1 MPRTAGRIEPQASSP
16 GSRAM
21 RISLTGRTC
30 QQTSAAAAGARH
42 VSRCLFQPPP
52 VPVWA
57 PSPKVRHSFIIDRG
71 TCCLFSGPTRS
82 TPGRS
87 GSYVHLVGKQAVTQ
101 NACRSPCGFDFAL
114 RDALVASCVVCAR
127 TTAPTN
133 SLACTGTLR
142 AAERT
147 VARARSSV
155 TVVARRQRSLLRT
168 VSPQPTPV
176 RPLVA
181 YKRYWDWLEWGEGRG
196 SDRGGAMPGERV
208 LRTALAE

>member
-1 MPRTAGRIEPQASSP
+1 MPRGAHAARRIAGPPRRALRRPPAMPRTAGRIEPKASSP

-114 RDALVASCVVCAR
+114 RDALVAFCVACAP
-127 TTAPTN
+127 TTAAMQLLKRMRRPCLTHRPK
-133 SLACTGTLR
+133 R
-142 AAERT
+142 AKQAT
-147 VARARSSV
+147 
-155 TVVARRQRSLLRT
+155 
-168 VSPQPTPV
+168 PTPGMRMADV
-176 RPLVA
+176 MQRF
-181 YKRYWDWLEWGEGRG
+181 R
-196 SDRGGAMPGERV
+196 M
-208 LRTALAE
+208 